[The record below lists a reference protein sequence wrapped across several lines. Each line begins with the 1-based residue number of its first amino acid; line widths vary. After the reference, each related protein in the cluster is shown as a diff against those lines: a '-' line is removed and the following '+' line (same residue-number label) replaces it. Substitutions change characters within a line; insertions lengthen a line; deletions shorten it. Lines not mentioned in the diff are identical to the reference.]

1 LGRKATALIL
11 GALIACLGIFA
22 FSTSQAKAA
31 PFSMDLTN
39 GQLNLGFA
47 FKGAVILP
55 SPDRIPATNP
65 TANLPD
71 LWAARADTPTG
82 ACLGTSTCPVNPNKA
97 TVSGDLTGNAVT
109 VTGSPDNGAANSFGL
124 PNGFR
129 FPVMVVPNP
138 LDGTPVPVTIASTGN
153 LTGTFDSSTGALTLN
168 GPIEARVLT
177 GINSNPLGSYCALP
191 LEGLSLSTS
200 SNADF
205 PGVPFE
211 SGLSGSGALTGL
223 YNITQDA
230 VSVGGADCAIVNQV
244 SRGAGSVWVSNN
256 IAEPPVCPEG
266 ESGIPPNCIPDNCPT
281 GQIGTPPNCVP
292 AKAKISRVAVSGP
305 SKIKVRRSSAFKVKI
320 TNSGNISATGVRLR
334 VSGRGITVNSNVG
347 TVGAGATR
355 TVTVRVRPQRTGK
368 ATATFKVTSSNAGT
382 RSAKRT
388 VRVVR

>member
-1 LGRKATALIL
+1 VGLKATALIL

-31 PFSMDLTN
+31 PFSMSLTN

-55 SPDRIPATNP
+55 APDRIPASNP

-71 LWAARADTPTG
+71 LWAARAGGG
-82 ACLGTSTCPVNPNKA
+82 ACLPASCPVNPSTA

-109 VTGSPDNGAANSFGL
+109 VTGTPDTGAPGFGL
-124 PNGFR
+124 PSGFQ

-138 LDGTPVPVTIASTGN
+138 LDGSPVPVTIASSGN
-153 LTGTFDSSTGALTLN
+153 LTGTYDSGTGALTLN

-177 GINSNPLGSYCALP
+177 GINSNPLGSYCSLA
-191 LEGLSLSTS
+191 LEGLSLSTA
-200 SNADF
+200 SNTDF
-205 PGVPFE
+205 PGVPFT
-211 SGLSGSGALTGL
+211 SGLTGSGALTGV

-230 VSVGGADCAIVNQV
+230 VSVGSADCATVNQV
-244 SRGAGSVWVSNN
+244 SKGAGSVWVSNN
-256 IAEPPVCPEG
+256 IAEPPVCPDG
-266 ESGIPPNCIPDNCPT
+266 TTGIPPNCVPDNCPT

-292 AKAKISRVAVSGP
+292 AKATISKVAVSGP
-305 SKIKVRRSSAFKVKI
+305 SKIKVRKSAAFKVKI

-334 VSGRGITVNSNVG
+334 VSGRGIAANSNVG
-347 TVGAGATR
+347 TVGAGVTR

-368 ATATFKVTSSNAGT
+368 VKGTFKVTSSNAGSK
-382 RSAKRT
+382 SATRT